1 MYLVWPNILFL
12 RRSKKCES
20 LRRDRWTDEQ
30 RDVEQRVIK
39 KVHLYIWF
47 RWAETWI
54 SVVINALLIA
64 CLHWTRNFVSF
75 FRILD
80 FKLLQ
85 IYFYWLLK
93 LFFYKYT
100 NKIPLFVTDKKMTI
114 FNINMHF
121 LSAVLEKF
129 CLKLALLISQ
139 RTVDYGVGCLKI
151 WKEFIVVSLFFSIN
165 HLINRI

>member
-20 LRRDRWTDEQ
+20 LKRDRRTDEQ

-39 KVHLYIWF
+39 KVHLYMWF

-75 FRILD
+75 FSYSWFQTVL
-80 FKLLQ
+80 FKYIFIDCENL
-85 IYFYWLLK
+85 F
-93 LFFYKYT
+93 FFYKYT

-114 FNINMHF
+114 FNINIHF

-129 CLKLALLISQ
+129 CLKLALLIS
-139 RTVDYGVGCLKI
+139 RGTVDYGVGCLKI
-151 WKEFIVVSLFFSIN
+151 WKEFIVVSLFFL
-165 HLINRI
+165 LIIW

>member
-1 MYLVWPNILFL
+1 MQALVLILALLFLYFLKRFFLKYAPYFHCVAIISLWKRFSLLFEQFKNSFLYLVWPNILFL

-80 FKLLQ
+80 FKL
-85 IYFYWLLK
+85 
-93 LFFYKYT
+93 FFL
-100 NKIPLFVTDKKMTI
+100 NI
-114 FNINMHF
+114 F
-121 LSAVLEKF
+121 
-129 CLKLALLISQ
+129 LLIVK
-139 RTVDYGVGCLKI
+139 T
-151 WKEFIVVSLFFSIN
+151 FF
-165 HLINRI
+165 L

>member
-1 MYLVWPNILFL
+1 MYLVLPNILFL

-20 LRRDRWTDEQ
+20 LKRDRRTDEQ

-75 FRILD
+75 FSYSWFQTVL
-80 FKLLQ
+80 FKY
-85 IYFYWLLK
+85 IFIDYEN
-93 LFFYKYT
+93 FFFFDKYT

-114 FNINMHF
+114 FNINIHF

-129 CLKLALLISQ
+129 CLKLALLIS
-139 RTVDYGVGCLKI
+139 RGTVDYGVGCLKI
-151 WKEFIVVSLFFSIN
+151 WKEFIVVSLFFL
-165 HLINRI
+165 LIIW

>member
-80 FKLLQ
+80 FKLFFK

-114 FNINMHF
+114 FNINIHF

-129 CLKLALLISQ
+129 CLKLALLIS
-139 RTVDYGVGCLKI
+139 RGTVDYGVGCLKI
-151 WKEFIVVSLFFSIN
+151 WKEFIVVSLFFL
-165 HLINRI
+165 LIIW